1 MKKSILL
8 LSKFTAI
15 NGHTHFSLLTEQK
28 RQNKTPVVGKSHNLL
43 GAINAKSEM
52 GSQTFRQK
60 MNAETESNSQKLSL
74 IRQRIKNENKQ
85 SNADISTA
93 IFELEL
99 ANGFM
104 KLKLD
109 KYKKHGKDDWKIFKK
124 EFNNELKDW
133 NIEFNDLASGIYNA
147 Q

>member
-60 MNAETESNSQKLSL
+60 MNAAIESNSQKLSL

-85 SNADISTA
+85 SNADISTT

-99 ANGFM
+99 ANGYM
-104 KLKLD
+104 KIKLEN
-109 KYKKHGKDDWKIFKK
+109 YTQPGQAEWEIFKK
-124 EFNNELKDW
+124 EFSTKMNDW
-133 NIEFNDLASGIYNA
+133 NIEFTDFVSTI
-147 Q
+147 